1 MDHRVWVA
9 GAFLL
14 SLAGGQRIP
23 ADTVNYTYDD
33 AGRLT
38 RVQYSS
44 GKTIAYT
51 YDKAGNLLRR
61 LVTVPSQP
69 GPTPAATAAGVVNA
83 ASFVGG
89 AVAAGEIVTVFGTG
103 IGPASLVGLRLTRA
117 GLVDN
122 FLADAQVLF
131 DNVPSP
137 LVYVSERQTSAIV
150 PYAVAG
156 KSSTE
161 MVVEYQGRRSAAVT
175 LPVVAAAPA
184 LFSLSASGRG
194 GGAILNE
201 DNSVNAE
208 SNRAAKGSIVV
219 LFGTGEGQTDPPGV
233 DGKLA
238 AGVFP
243 KPTQNVSVRIGG
255 LAAEVLYAGAA
266 PGLVAGVLQV
276 NARVPAAVAS
286 GNVPVVV
293 TVGSASSQP
302 DLTVAVQ

>member
-1 MDHRVWVA
+1 MRPA
-9 GAFLL
+9 KIACFLTL
-14 SLAGGQRIP
+14 LVVPAAR
-23 ADTVNYTYDD
+23 ADTVSYAYDD
-33 AGRLT
+33 AGRLI
-38 RVQYSS
+38 RVQYGN
-44 GKTIAYT
+44 GKTIAYS

-61 LVTVPSQP
+61 LVTGPAQP
-69 GPTPAATAAGVVNA
+69 GPTPTASAAGVVNA
-83 ASFVGG
+83 ASFLGR

-103 IGPASLVGLRLTRA
+103 IGPASLVGLQLTPA

-122 FLADAQVLF
+122 FLSDTQVSF
-131 DNVPSP
+131 DGTPSP

-156 KSSTE
+156 RSSTQ
-161 MVVEYQGRRSAAVT
+161 MVIEYQGRRSAAVS
-175 LPVVAAAPA
+175 LPVAASAPA
-184 LFSLSASGRG
+184 LFSLDSSGKG

-201 DNSVNAE
+201 DSSVNTP
-208 SNRAAKGSIVV
+208 SNAAAKGSIVV

-243 KPTQNVSVRIGG
+243 KPTQTVAVRIGG

-276 NARVPAAVAS
+276 NARLPAAVAS

-293 TVGSASSQP
+293 TVGSASSQA
-302 DLTVAVQ
+302 DLTVAVR